1 VTPVNR
7 LHFFAAALF
16 VALTANQARAAL
28 ILTFQGQTYQ
38 NSSLAGASIASGTAF
53 TVEVGFPD
61 TYSTLNSGVPY
72 FSVDSIQVEVDGT
85 PYTPIFGPDD
95 YQVVLSDPS
104 TFAGGFIV
112 GFGPSGLSS
121 GFAPAY
127 TAATTP
133 GWSALAPT
141 PTQFAYYLGTWFP
154 PLLQFNTSAGALD
167 LDFDKNQVGSFTA
180 VITGDTATPEPSAVL
195 LGLTGLAGLV
205 LARRLRR

>member
-38 NSSLAGASIASGTAF
+38 NSSLAGTPIASGTAF

-61 TYSTLNSGVPY
+61 TYSTLNSGIPY
-72 FSVDSIQVEVDGT
+72 FSVDTIQVEVDGT

-95 YQVVLSDPS
+95 YQVAISDPII
-104 TFAGGFIV
+104 FPGGFIAA
-112 GFGPSGLSS
+112 FGPSGLPS
-121 GFAPAY
+121 GFGLAY

-141 PTQFAYYLGTWFP
+141 PTQFADYLGTWFP
-154 PLLQFNTSAGALD
+154 PLLQFNTSAGALI
-167 LDFDKNQVGSFTA
+167 LDFNNNDIGSFTTE
-180 VITGDTATPEPSAVL
+180 ITGDTSTPEPSAVL
-195 LGLTGLAGLV
+195 LGLTGLAGIV
-205 LARRLRR
+205 VARRRRR